1 LDGYVTKGTSIVWMS
16 KDGMALKNFTK
27 GLRRW

>member
-27 GLRRW
+27 GLRRR